1 MINLNSAQGNP
12 RRFVFYG
19 GILLAV
25 LVLLGGFYNLQILQ
39 ESIYSGKSEENSVK
53 RETQIPVRGLIY
65 DRNGWL
71 IVDNRPSFSLYLVP
85 AQTTPQTIST
95 LSEILGVNESQFK
108 KNFRR
113 ARRFQPI
120 KIARYVDISTLTKL
134 QEDKLNLPGLEWKVE
149 PKRHYYYER
158 SFAHIL
164 GTLGEIGEEQ
174 LDTNPEYEPGDLV
187 GKKGVEQ
194 ALDDQLRGE
203 KGYRYVKV
211 DALGRTVGVVENLS
225 HGEKAVS
232 SPGYDLYLTLDARL
246 QLFAD
251 SLFGDHNGALVAIDV
266 RNGEIISMASKPD
279 YDLSLFAEAIEPE
292 MWNLLMADS
301 LKPLFD
307 RATQATYPPGSTYKM
322 IAAIAAFNEGIISPQ
337 WTIFCPGYYRI
348 GQRVIRCWK
357 GDGHGE
363 MNLLS
368 AIKYSCNV
376 YFYQVGLKIG
386 IDHWSRYSQLF
397 RFGKKTG
404 IELKTEKG
412 GLVPSEDYYNRV
424 YGKNGWTKGLLA
436 NIAIG
441 QGELLVTP
449 LQMAQFAMILANS
462 GTYYR
467 PHLTKKLVNKISN
480 EPDTLSN
487 PPYKLEGIK
496 PEVFEFIREGMH
508 QVVAGGTGW
517 RASIWRISGAGK
529 TGTAQNPH
537 GVSHAWFIGF
547 TPFEEPEIAI
557 AIILEHGGSGG
568 GAAAPIAGEYFRR
581 YFHYQN
587 KFDYD
592 QYREYLNKLWKK
604 QKEQARLDSLRAA
617 GVAVPG
623 DSTNQITG
631 D

>member
-1 MINLNSAQGNP
+1 MINLNSVQGNP

-65 DRNGWL
+65 DRNGRL

-187 GKKGVEQ
+187 GKKGIEQ

-225 HGEKAVS
+225 HGEKAIS

-322 IAAIAAFNEGIISPQ
+322 IAAIAALNEGIISPQ

-547 TPFEEPEIAI
+547 TPFGEPEIAI

-568 GAAAPIAGEYFRR
+568 GTAAPIAGEYFRR

-617 GVAVPG
+617 GVKVWMAY
-623 DSTNQITG
+623 
-631 D
+631 